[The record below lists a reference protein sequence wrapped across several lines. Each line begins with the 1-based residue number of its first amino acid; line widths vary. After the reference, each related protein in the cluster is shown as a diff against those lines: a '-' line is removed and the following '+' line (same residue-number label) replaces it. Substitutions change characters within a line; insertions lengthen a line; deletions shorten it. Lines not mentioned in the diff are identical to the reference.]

1 MKLEDIMIRKVITVS
16 SLETVVEAA
25 KKMREANVGCLVV
38 NDDRNVKGVITDR
51 DLVVGCL
58 GEGHNARECRVAQH
72 MSSPVIIAEP
82 GWDIFEAS
90 RVMTEKQVKRLP
102 VMQDKKLVGLVSFSD
117 IAQALNKPM
126 RELLVG
132 ADATRRALL
141 KYI

>member
-1 MKLEDIMIRKVITVS
+1 MKLEDIMVKKVITVS

-38 NDDRNVKGVITDR
+38 NDDRNVKGMLTDR

-58 GEGHNARECRVAQH
+58 GAGHNARECRVAQH

-82 GWDIFEAS
+82 GWDILEAS
-90 RVMTEKQVKRLP
+90 RVMTEQQVKRLP

-117 IAQALNKPM
+117 IALALDKPM
-126 RELLVG
+126 HELLVG

>member
-1 MKLEDIMIRKVITVS
+1 MKLEDIMVKKVITVS

-38 NDDRNVKGVITDR
+38 NDDRSVKGVITDR

-58 GEGHNARECRVAQH
+58 GAGHNARECRVEQH

-82 GWDIFEAS
+82 GWDILEAS
-90 RVMTEKQVKRLP
+90 RVMTEQQVKRLP

-117 IAQALNKPM
+117 IALALDKPM
-126 RELLVG
+126 HELLVG

>member
-1 MKLEDIMIRKVITVS
+1 MKLEDIMIRKVITIS
-16 SLETVVEAA
+16 ILDTVVDAA
-25 KKMREANVGCLVV
+25 KLMREANVGCLVV
-38 NDDRNVKGVITDR
+38 NDDRNVKGMLTDR

-58 GEGHNARECRVAQH
+58 GAGHNARECRVAQH

-82 GWDIFEAS
+82 GWDILEAS

-102 VMQDKKLVGLVSFSD
+102 VMQGNNLVGLVSFSD
-117 IAQALNKPM
+117 IAMALDKPM
-126 RELLVG
+126 HELLVG